1 MDLGFDTLI
10 RRTLRSAELPAAPAS
25 LRRTLDDLPRT
36 AAAPRPASRYRLTVG
51 LLAAG
56 IVVIA
61 VVALNGL
68 LGQPGFGPGPGAS
81 PTPSPTPQP
90 TGTPSSSTYP
100 AYSVATL
107 LAGRADG
114 TVGDDPVIVY
124 GSYTDL
130 RDVTADPCPT
140 QSPPNVEPG
149 CLDRRQ
155 GLVDVEE
162 AVGTVVDGHWT
173 PNPSPALH
181 PVWPERLRDD
191 PRAARF
197 FTITGPEQS
206 DRQPIFVLLTGHFE
220 ATTFVVDEILQ
231 FDDPYLA
238 ATPAPSCHAVPVR
251 IAPAA
256 PGPDVEL
263 HGATGTRGRG
273 VRRSHPEEAGLGRL
287 GGQGGRPVPVPRS
300 AGRRGDGLFRDRR
313 RGHPARDLAGRPGRH
328 GTLPLVGNGNL
339 RGRRERHLL
348 RLAARARR
356 TGSSRTDTGWT
367 AATHSTRCRRVAGAL
382 TKAARWPS
390 TPTPSRRCADGP
402 AIMRA

>member
-1 MDLGFDTLI
+1 MDLGFDSLI
-10 RRTLRSAELPAAPAS
+10 RRTLRSAALPAAPAS

-56 IVVIA
+56 IVVVA

-68 LGQPGFGPGPGAS
+68 LGQPGFGPGPGAI

-114 TVGDDPVIVY
+114 SVGDDPVIVY

-140 QSPPNVEPG
+140 PGPPDVEPG
-149 CLDRRQ
+149 CLDLRQ
-155 GLVDVEE
+155 GLVDSGE

-173 PNPSPALH
+173 PNLSPALH

-197 FTITGPEQS
+197 FTITGPEQP

-220 ATTFVVDEILQ
+220 ATTFVVDEIVQ

-238 ATPAPSCHAVPVR
+238 ATPAPSPTPFPSGSLPPPPAPMLSCTEPRAPEAAASGDPIPRRLSSEGWVAKGDVPFPFLG
-251 IAPAA
+251 APVAEEMVYF
-256 PGPDVEL
+256 GIVE
-263 HGATGTRGRG
+263 GDI
-273 VRRSHPEEAGLGRL
+273 PLGIWQDDPK
-287 GGQGGRPVPVPRS
+287 G
-300 AGRRGDGLFRDRR
+300 
-313 RGHPARDLAGRPGRH
+313 PGRYRWW
-328 GTLPLVGNGNL
+328 GTATCVADANGIFYGWLP
-339 RGRRERHLL
+339 
-348 RLAARARR
+348 
-356 TGSSRTDTGWT
+356 GSTYRIFEDG
-367 AATHSTRCRRVAGAL
+367 HRV
-382 TKAARWPS
+382 
-390 TPTPSRRCADGP
+390 DGGDP
-402 AIMRA
+402 FDP